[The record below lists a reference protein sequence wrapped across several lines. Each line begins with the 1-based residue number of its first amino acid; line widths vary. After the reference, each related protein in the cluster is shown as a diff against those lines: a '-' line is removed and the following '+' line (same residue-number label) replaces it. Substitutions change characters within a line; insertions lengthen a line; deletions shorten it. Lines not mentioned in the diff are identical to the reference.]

1 MDCRSR
7 NALDMFAKSISKLE
21 RQLQAN
27 SIAQYIT
34 PYDGLDPKLCRPW
47 IADVERWAHHSHA
60 DDDDKKNALFIT
72 AKRTVSDFIKRYL
85 ESNRE
90 CSWSALR
97 EAVLTHF
104 ACDCKD
110 KNEGNAI

>member
-1 MDCRSR
+1 MDEITRSTFEMVAR
-7 NALDMFAKSISKLE
+7 SFASLE
-21 RQLQAN
+21 RTLHQNNLALH
-27 SIAQYIT
+27 IT
-34 PYDGLDPKLCRPW
+34 SYDGSDPRLCRPW
-47 IADVERWAHHSHA
+47 IADVEKWAHHSQA